1 MMAASYLLLP
11 QPVPQTSKAVLA
23 LGWYSSSAQVTL
35 STVWG
40 RRGWHTSAPQHILL
54 SCMQVLNTILSCL
67 LSTCPWET
75 DFSFCITV
83 VFETMAQ
90 LCIFVL
96 KIFLRKIRLQWTCA
110 IRSSTSKG
118 ALFCSLRKCH
128 IIITIKCE
136 WQGLLLFKKYKTY
149 RNCQKRYGN
158 IKYINIDKLV
168 FLGLKCTFQFCF
180 RLPLGLQKK

>member
-96 KIFLRKIRLQWTCA
+96 KIFLRKIRLQWTRA
-110 IRSSTSKG
+110 IRSSTSKR
-118 ALFCSLRKCH
+118 CP
-128 IIITIKCE
+128 I
-136 WQGLLLFKKYKTY
+136 LLTSQMSHYYHNQVRVT
-149 RNCQKRYGN
+149 RAASIQKIQN
-158 IKYINIDKLV
+158 
-168 FLGLKCTFQFCF
+168 
-180 RLPLGLQKK
+180 LQKLSKKVWQHKVYKYR